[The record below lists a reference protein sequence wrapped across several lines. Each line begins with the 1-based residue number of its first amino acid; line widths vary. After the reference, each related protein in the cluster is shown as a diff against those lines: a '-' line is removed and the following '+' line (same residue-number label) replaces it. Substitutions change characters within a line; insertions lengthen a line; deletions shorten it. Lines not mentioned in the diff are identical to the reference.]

1 MNKNLIVAYLCS
13 KYVNINSLDK
23 FIYNYNKFDA
33 EHDHKLII
41 CFKNLTTEEIE
52 IRKNKLKDIK
62 CDYFID
68 YEKKNSNLITSA
80 AHITGGGLIEN
91 LLRSVPNNL
100 SLNI

>member
-68 YEKKNSNLITSA
+68 Y
-80 AHITGGGLIEN
+80 
-91 LLRSVPNNL
+91 
-100 SLNI
+100 